1 MDCSYNKPYNTVK
14 IKNGD
19 IFMKATGIVRN
30 MDQLGRIVIPKELRK
45 VFALEPSAPI
55 EIFVADNGIFLQPY
69 HRTCVF
75 CGNTENLIRYHNHHI
90 CTACK
95 NEIAKK

>member
-1 MDCSYNKPYNTVK
+1 
-14 IKNGD
+14 
-19 IFMKATGIVRN
+19 MKATGIVRN
-30 MDQLGRIVIPKELRK
+30 LDRLGRIVIPKELRK
-45 VFALEPSAPI
+45 TFSLDTGTPI

-75 CGNTENLIRYHNHHI
+75 CGNNTDLIQHHTQWI

-95 NEIAKK
+95 NEIAKEK